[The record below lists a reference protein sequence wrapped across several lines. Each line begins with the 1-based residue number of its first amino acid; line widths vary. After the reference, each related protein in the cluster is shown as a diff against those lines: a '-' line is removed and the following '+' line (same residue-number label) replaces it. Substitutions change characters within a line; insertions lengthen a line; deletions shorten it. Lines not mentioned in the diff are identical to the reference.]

1 MQSDEVYKYVYDL
14 VLSKAQSALIE
25 IFDIH

>member
-14 VLSKAQSALIE
+14 VLSKAQSALIV
-25 IFDIH
+25 ISDIH